1 MTVPRNHHYVPQS
14 LLRQFAVPSS
24 RKMKQVYVYSKEQHR
39 SFLSSVVNASAERDF
54 YSVDTGTSQVN
65 WEPAFQQLDDRLAEV
80 LLALTNCNSLVQV
93 DASIRSDIPLLVATQ
108 MLRTQMPRTSVTD
121 LVAQLNEISEPLGV
135 EQIDFSDNDTRRIHL
150 KRLLEIQKV
159 AELFAGKDILL
170 LQSTDEN
177 TALWISDNPVVCHNS
192 FPYGSVGICS
202 PGVEMYFPVSSTRC
216 LALYCPSIGE
226 QIRESLDPEHLRPM
240 LSNPFYQ
247 KLLRG
252 IGKGTLVPISD
263 DFISFL
269 NELQIRQSSRFLY
282 SSNSD
287 FSLAELVLGA
297 NPSLERVTSLSKLGE
312 FDAAHPPMPSGTFL
326 LLERGYRHD
335 ILSVVDCSDQVGR
348 GNIAVRILD
357 ELKFSSIDTANIF
370 DSATLIVDGHAMQM
384 MREVLLARGV
394 EGEEDV
400 ILLMYADS
408 SLQAMMES
416 ISLRHHST

>member
-14 LLRQFAVPSS
+14 LLRQFAVPSG
-24 RKMKQVYVYSKEQHR
+24 RKIKQVYVYSKEQHR
-39 SFLSSVVNASAERDF
+39 SFLSSVVNAGAERDF
-54 YSVDTGTSQVN
+54 YSVDIGTSQVN
-65 WEPAFQQLDDRLAEV
+65 WEPAFQRLDDRLAEV
-80 LLALTNCNSLVQV
+80 LLALTNCNSLIQIDV
-93 DASIRSDIPLLVATQ
+93 SIRADIPLLVATQ
-108 MLRTQMPRTSVTD
+108 MLRTQMLRTSVTD
-121 LVAQLNEISEPLGV
+121 LVAQLNEIGEPLGV

-170 LQSTDEN
+170 LQSTEN
-177 TALWISDNPVVCHNS
+177 KALWISDNPVVCHNT

-202 PGVEMYFPVSSTRC
+202 LGVEMYFPISSTRC
-216 LALYCPSIGE
+216 LALYCPGIGE

-252 IGKGTLVPISD
+252 IDNGTLVAISD

-287 FSLAELVLGA
+287 FSLAELVLDA

-312 FDAAHPPMPSGTFL
+312 FGAAPPPLQGMPAGTFL

-348 GNIAVRILD
+348 GNIAVTIID

-370 DSATLIVDGHAMQM
+370 DSATLIVDGYAMQM
-384 MREVLLARGV
+384 MREVLLTRGV

-400 ILLMYADS
+400 LAVTYADS

-416 ISLRHHST
+416 MVIAQ

>member
-1 MTVPRNHHYVPQS
+1 MTVPRKHHYVPQS
-14 LLRQFAVPSS
+14 LLRQFAVPSC
-24 RKMKQVYVYSKEQHR
+24 RKLKQVYVYSKEDRR
-39 SFLSSVVNASAERDF
+39 SFQSSVVDAGAERDF
-54 YSVDTGTSQVN
+54 YSVDIGTSQIN

-80 LLALTNCNSLVQV
+80 LLALTNCNSLVQI
-93 DASIRSDIPLLVATQ
+93 DASIRADIPLLVATQ

-121 LVAQLNEISEPLGV
+121 LVVQLNEIGEPLGV
-135 EQIDFSDNDTRRIHL
+135 EQIDFSDNDTRRLHL

-170 LQSTDEN
+170 LQSTEN
-177 TALWISDNPVVCHNS
+177 KALWISDNPVVCHNT
-192 FPYGSVGICS
+192 FPYGGVGICC

-226 QIRESLDPEHLRPM
+226 QIRESLDLEHLRPM

-252 IGKGTLVPISD
+252 IDNGTLVPISD

-269 NELQIRQSSRFLY
+269 NELQIQQSSRFLY

-287 FSLAELVLGA
+287 FSLAELVLDA

-312 FDAAHPPMPSGTFL
+312 FGAAPPPLQGMPAGTFL

-348 GNIAVRILD
+348 GNIAVTIID

-384 MREVLLARGV
+384 MREVLLTRGV
-394 EGEEDV
+394 KGEEDV
-400 ILLMYADS
+400 LAVTYADS

-416 ISLRHHST
+416 MAI